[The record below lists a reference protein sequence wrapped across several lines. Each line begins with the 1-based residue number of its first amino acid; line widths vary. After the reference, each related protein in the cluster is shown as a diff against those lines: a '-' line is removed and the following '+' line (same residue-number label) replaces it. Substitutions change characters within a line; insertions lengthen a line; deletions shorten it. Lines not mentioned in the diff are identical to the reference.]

1 VIGGFELFVAGRYLR
16 AKRKQAVISVI
27 TVISILGVAAG
38 VMALVVALAITN
50 GFRNTLQGN
59 LLGATAHVSI
69 LEKEPGIGI
78 SGYRGLVQKLL
89 KVPHVTS
96 ATPTLY
102 GTVLFSGPLQSTGGV
117 LKGVDAKSTDV
128 IGHLKQGSVDGLTSR
143 ASGLRGII
151 LGSGLAA
158 ETGMM
163 MDSVVHII
171 SPQGVLTPYGP
182 RLKQH
187 DFRVV
192 GIFETGFFDL
202 DSKWAYVSLASA
214 QSVLSVDD
222 VVNSI
227 ELKVDNVDM
236 APEVG
241 KAAEG
246 ALGNPALLAT
256 NWQEQNRRIMN
267 ALKTEKIVTV
277 VTIGL
282 IQLVAAMNILIA
294 LIMMVME
301 KYRDIAVMMS
311 MGARHQQ
318 IRKIFMIQGVL
329 IGMVGTV
336 IGLITGY
343 SICYFADKYRWIR
356 LDEEIYSLSYLP
368 FDPRWPD
375 AIWIAAVAIAV
386 SFLATLYPARNATKI
401 LPVEALRYE

>member
-1 VIGGFELFVAGRYLR
+1 MIGGFEFFVAGRYLR

-50 GFRNTLQGN
+50 GFRNTLQRN

-69 LEKEPGIGI
+69 LEKEPGTGI
-78 SGYRGLVQKLL
+78 ADWRNLVQKLS
-89 KVPHVTS
+89 KVPHVTG

-102 GTVLFSGPLQSTGGV
+102 GTVLFTGPIQSTGGI
-117 LKGVDAKSTDV
+117 LKGVDPRQTD
-128 IGHLKQGSVDGLTSR
+128 ILAHLKQGSINGLTRS
-143 ASGLRGII
+143 SGLPGII
-151 LGSGLAA
+151 LGTKLATS
-158 ETGMM
+158 TGMM
-163 MDSVVHII
+163 LDSVVHVI
-171 SPQGVLTPYGP
+171 SPQGELTPFGP

-192 GIFETGFFDL
+192 GIFETGFYEL
-202 DSKWAYVSLASA
+202 DANWAYVSLPSA
-214 QSVLSVDD
+214 QNVLSVDD

-227 ELKVDNVDM
+227 ELKVDDVDI
-236 APEVG
+236 APDVA
-241 KAAEG
+241 KAAEA
-246 ALGNPALLAT
+246 ALRNPALAAT
-256 NWQEQNRRIMN
+256 NWKEQNKPIMN
-267 ALKTEKIVTV
+267 ALRTEKIVTI

-282 IQLVAAMNILIA
+282 IQLVAALNILIA

-301 KYRDIAVMMS
+301 KYRDIAILMS

-336 IGLITGY
+336 IGLTSGY
-343 SICYFADKYRWIR
+343 TICYFADRFRWIR
-356 LDEEIYSLSYLP
+356 LDEEVYSLSFVP
-368 FDPRWPD
+368 FDPRWTD
-375 AIWIAAVAIAV
+375 AFWIAGVAIAV
-386 SFLATLYPARNATKI
+386 SFFATLYPARNATKI